1 MSIELQRPF
10 TTPHSFSAIEREIEM
25 AESLIEQEGTAFPD
39 GTFEEGY
46 IAALKFVQG
55 YQGSNVREEYEAMMD
70 ENEEEAA

>member
-39 GTFEEGY
+39 GTFEEGH